1 VGTIVGL
8 GVVALLFL
16 SVTWLGYAHLRGI
29 MVSGIRIEPAS
40 LRNSKNPI
48 VVRVIY
54 QAVHWSFYRGAV
66 WLLTDD
72 LYVGMVG
79 GMLLVGAEWMLDAGW
94 VAGVRR
100 ARSRD
105 VLLVNA
111 SVLVATS
118 VVFFFVP
125 NLWLLLPIHLLL
137 ATVCLRAVASG
148 QQLAIGDRLGSF
160 AH

>member
-1 VGTIVGL
+1 
-8 GVVALLFL
+8 
-16 SVTWLGYAHLRGI
+16 
-29 MVSGIRIEPAS
+29 
-40 LRNSKNPI
+40 
-48 VVRVIY
+48 
-54 QAVHWSFYRGAV
+54 
-66 WLLTDD
+66 
-72 LYVGMVG
+72 
-79 GMLLVGAEWMLDAGW
+79 MLLVGAEWMLDAGW
-94 VAGVRR
+94 VASVRR

-105 VLLVNA
+105 VLLVDA

-148 QQLAIGDRLGSF
+148 QRLAIGDRSGSF